1 MIGGFII
8 GADTPTKVLL
18 RAIGPSLAQQ
28 GLTGLLEDPV
38 LELHDSDGNI
48 IASNDNWRSTQASEI
63 IATTIPP
70 SDDREAAIVS
80 TLDPGNYTAIVHGK
94 GDATGVALVEVYNLD
109 STSSTLN

>member
-94 GDATGVALVEVYNLD
+94 GDATGVALVEIYNLD
-109 STSSTLN
+109 SASSTSN